1 MNLFSVSRRT
11 GKRGNRAVLKS
22 CYKGFLSLELGLV
35 LLVVAVAIVA
45 AVLSYRD
52 NLRKTSINTNT
63 QQISGTAAN
72 LRAKYGQANLY
83 GSVTTALAVRSQ
95 SIPSALRDGTAATA
109 SNSFGGSITV
119 TPATLTGANDALEI
133 EWPNV
138 PADQCSDLVTNV
150 QREMRQIS
158 VGSTSVK
165 SNNGTL
171 DLAALETAC
180 ESAPAQSLKFWIGR
194 S

>member
-1 MNLFSVSRRT
+1 MSLPSLSRRD
-11 GKRGNRAVLKS
+11 KKPYKANFSKFK
-22 CYKGFLSLELGLV
+22 KGFLSLELGLV

-52 NLRKTSINTNT
+52 NLRKTSINNNT
-63 QQISGTAAN
+63 QQISSTSAN

-95 SIPSALRDGTAATA
+95 SIPEALRDGTAATA
-109 SNSFGGSITV
+109 SNSFGGAIVV
-119 TPATLTGANDALEI
+119 TPATLTGANDAVQLD
-133 EWPNV
+133 WPNV
-138 PADQCSDLVTNV
+138 PANQCSDLVTNV

-165 SNNGTL
+165 DNNGTL
-171 DLAALETAC
+171 DLNALETAC
-180 ESAPAQSLKFWIGR
+180 ESSPAQTLKFWIGR